1 MALPWGLGRRGRGRR
16 VESTDLGFESQLCT
30 RHMPTCLSFSVSICE
45 SCLLHGLVGRTAC
58 HHAYELPG
66 TPRGIVSISLGVY
79 GHMAHMGASAERQEA
94 DPGSQEWLAGA
105 CVVRG
110 WRALRFRVGVGVV
123 LIAGGRGSGEEGGGR
138 GRRSRRPGLVR
149 KWRTGTPPSLLTLL
163 IPSSMS
169 TATPPHL

>member
-1 MALPWGLGRRGRGRR
+1 
-16 VESTDLGFESQLCT
+16 
-30 RHMPTCLSFSVSICE
+30 
-45 SCLLHGLVGRTAC
+45 
-58 HHAYELPG
+58 
-66 TPRGIVSISLGVY
+66 
-79 GHMAHMGASAERQEA
+79 MAHMGASAERQEA
-94 DPGSQEWLAGA
+94 DPGSQAQSQEWVAGA

-138 GRRSRRPGLVR
+138 GRRSPGSVR